1 MNKENADLQL
11 PKGNFSKGF
20 GEITYTGMKDV
31 INLLSTRVPFT
42 KDSLF
47 LDIGCGLGQP
57 VYHAAIELGINATGV
72 EIVPLHVE
80 NAKKL
85 RMMLDD
91 DGYFEGYKGVID
103 IILGN
108 IEIFKSIDCTH
119 IYSYNYVFTKLHT
132 IDIIRIFEDVERAEA
147 LIFNLCPKS
156 AKKYGLVN
164 AVLVG

>member
-1 MNKENADLQL
+1 MN
-11 PKGNFSKGF
+11 
-20 GEITYTGMKDV
+20 DV
-31 INLLSTRVPFT
+31 IKLLNTHVPFT

-47 LDIGCGLGQP
+47 LDIGCGLGQT

-72 EIVPLHVE
+72 EIVPLHVG
-80 NAKKL
+80 NANKL
-85 RMMLDD
+85 KRMLAD
-91 DGYFEGYKGVID
+91 DGYFDDYKGVIE

-108 IEIFKSIDCTH
+108 IEIFESIDCTH

>member
-1 MNKENADLQL
+1 MN
-11 PKGNFSKGF
+11 
-20 GEITYTGMKDV
+20 DV
-31 INLLSTRVPFT
+31 INLLSTHVPFT

-72 EIVPLHVE
+72 EIVPLHVQ
-80 NAKKL
+80 NANKL

-91 DGYFEGYKGVID
+91 DGYFEGYKGEID

-108 IEIFKSIDCTH
+108 IEIFESIDCTH